1 MDNALDT
8 YGYILREHLS
18 NCFSEKPIVNPAE
31 LNQEKFKVKG
41 VFIASII
48 FMKNNLPIDGC
59 KIVSSTNYW
68 LRTSFANSNLLS
80 SIIDNTDEGLIN
92 LIDDNLCDI
101 TDFETIHVP
110 TLYETLL
117 GIETGNER
125 KGTKK
130 SESKNYRNKLEMLN
144 YIKN

>member
-68 LRTSFANSNLLS
+68 LRTSFANSNLDVQS
-80 SIIDNTDEGLIN
+80 
-92 LIDDNLCDI
+92 
-101 TDFETIHVP
+101 
-110 TLYETLL
+110 ETL
-117 GIETGNER
+117 GTSNQEFAVIE
-125 KGTKK
+125 
-130 SESKNYRNKLEMLN
+130 SPV
-144 YIKN
+144 

>member
-41 VFIASII
+41 VFIDSII

-59 KIVSSTNYW
+59 KVVS
-68 LRTSFANSNLLS
+68 
-80 SIIDNTDEGLIN
+80 
-92 LIDDNLCDI
+92 
-101 TDFETIHVP
+101 
-110 TLYETLL
+110 
-117 GIETGNER
+117 
-125 KGTKK
+125 
-130 SESKNYRNKLEMLN
+130 
-144 YIKN
+144 